1 MDKDGAERCKRI
13 IADAVKEFVNG
24 CLGFDDDEL
33 FDFAMTLCHRKM
45 YIGQIENAYK
55 ISTRTIERYIEKGYL
70 PPFKSEPSGKKYLW
84 QDDIE
89 SFLINKQEVKDK
101 VKKEKRMSILDKIL
115 RRKL

>member
-1 MDKDGAERCKRI
+1 MDKDSAERCKRI

-24 CLGFDDDEL
+24 CIGFDDDEL

-45 YIGQIENAYK
+45 YIGQIENAYN

-89 SFLINKQEVKDK
+89 RFLMN
-101 VKKEKRMSILDKIL
+101 KKETIENVKREKKLSILDRLL
-115 RRKL
+115 RRK